1 MHQIKQSN
9 TSMAKF
15 KVTMT
20 EISRFGV
27 HTLEQTAVCESERDV
42 IKFYGLD
49 EPDILSYN
57 IERIED

>member
-1 MHQIKQSN
+1 
-9 TSMAKF
+9 MAKF
-15 KVTMT
+15 RVTMT

-27 HTLEQTAVCESERDV
+27 HTLEQTAVCESEREV
-42 IKFYGLD
+42 IKIYGLD